1 MPDDYQIPQGIWKA
15 IFEFAQ
21 NLGAND
27 AVNQGN
33 VTSTYQQM
41 SEEVLWSFRSNFVVK
56 FLFWRWFI
64 QNRKWLEEAL
74 SSYAKDSDPVRLM
87 KTNIELLMSFD
98 LHGPNEEEVEKGVA
112 ALQVLNDLCTNLDV
126 ATGTPSR
133 LVSLQY

>member
-41 SEEVLWSFRSNFVVK
+41 SEEVL
-56 FLFWRWFI
+56 
-64 QNRKWLEEAL
+64 
-74 SSYAKDSDPVRLM
+74 
-87 KTNIELLMSFD
+87 
-98 LHGPNEEEVEKGVA
+98 
-112 ALQVLNDLCTNLDV
+112 
-126 ATGTPSR
+126 
-133 LVSLQY
+133 